1 MTAALTLYGMNSPNV
16 RKVALMLEELALPY
30 ALEHV
35 AVFRGEQ
42 FSPEFLALNPLGKV
56 PVLVD
61 PALGMPLAE
70 SGAILLYLA
79 EAHGQLLPTV
89 QPARAEVMQ
98 WVMVQMA
105 NVGPQLGQLNHF
117 QMQDQGADGPGSIGH
132 AYALGRFT
140 EAARRLYRLLDD
152 RLASREWIAG
162 DAYSI
167 ADIATWPWATY
178 LEQHGLEPQAHPALI
193 RWRDR
198 IAARPAAIRML
209 ERTQAAFTTPSTAA
223 RHSSTPDDLDRF
235 FGRTPDM
242 PAADYSAISR

>member
-1 MTAALTLYGMNSPNV
+1 MTASLILYGMNSPNV
-16 RKVALMLEELALPY
+16 RKVALMLEELALPHE
-30 ALEHV
+30 LRHV
-35 AVFRGEQ
+35 AVFKGEQ
-42 FSPEFLALNPLGKV
+42 FTPEFLALNPLGKV

-79 EAHGQLLPTV
+79 ETHGQFLPTG

-98 WVMVQMA
+98 WIMVQMA
-105 NVGPQLGQLNHF
+105 NIGPQLGQLNHF
-117 QMQDQGADGPGSIGH
+117 QMQDGEQAPGSIGH

-152 RLASREWIAG
+152 RLAGREWIAG

-198 IAARPAAIRML
+198 IAARPAVGRMTQ
-209 ERTQAAFTTPSTAA
+209 RTLAAFSAPSAAA
-223 RHSSTPDDLDRF
+223 RRSATTDDLDLF
-235 FGRTPDM
+235 FGRTPEM
-242 PAADYSAISR
+242 PVADYSAISR